1 MRYYKVIKDKTLIGT
16 ATEKDLRCMQPKHN
30 ILIAC
35 PPDLAEFIQVGDQL
49 YKAQWMVPK
58 GTSVPFSFA
67 DVIGINDKEYELL
80 NAGEQMLVSEQDQN
94 ELTSAEEMPAVDP
107 IVEITADYVRAK
119 KIRSLGL
126 DCTDAICDGI
136 DVRLEG
142 NKWYHFNLEAHDQ
155 QNLLSAKIKAVTG
168 DDFIPLHAAGVQ
180 DQYYTA
186 EQVLQ
191 IVEKAEKHIQY
202 HQAYYNSLKSWLNS
216 MTDIAAIDAVKYGD
230 EIPRQYQ
237 SDVLKTLI
245 LEEKSNK

>member
-1 MRYYKVIKDKTLIGT
+1 MRYYKVIKDKIIGT

-58 GTSVPFSFA
+58 GTNVPFSFA
-67 DVIGINDKEYELL
+67 EVIGISDKEYELL
-80 NAGEQMLVSEQDQN
+80 NTGEQVPAPEPDRDSQ
-94 ELTSAEEMPAVDP
+94 TAAEDLPAADP
-107 IVEITADYVRAK
+107 IVEITAEYVRTK
-119 KIRSLGL
+119 KIRSLSL
-126 DCTDAICDGI
+126 DCSDAIADGI
-136 DVRLEG
+136 DVCLEG
-142 NKWYHFNLEAHDQ
+142 NKWYHFDLEAHDQ
-155 QNLLSAKIKAVTG
+155 QNLLSAKLKAVTG

-186 EQVLQ
+186 DQVLQ
-191 IVEKAEKHIQY
+191 VVEKAEKHIQF
-202 HQAYYNSLKSWLNS
+202 HQAYYNSLKNWLNS
-216 MTDIAAIDAVKYGD
+216 MTDIAVIDAVKYGD

-245 LEEKSNK
+245 LEEKSNQ